1 MSITGLAGQIVLMF
15 ILMAVGFLVNKIGFL
30 HVQTSDDLTNI
41 LLTVIGPC
49 LIVKAFEQ
57 RFSQQRLHQL
67 LIVGGAVIVSYLVQV
82 VLSPLVFK
90 KVSDD
95 NTRHIMIYSS
105 IYPNVGF
112 LGIPLASALFGNN
125 GVFFAVVSMAVFNIF
140 NWSHGVTVFR
150 KKVQSFWLVLK
161 QIIINPN
168 IIAIIIGMI
177 IFVFS
182 LHLPSLVDQAVS
194 YIGSANTPLSMIV
207 VGSSLANAKFDR
219 KSVAPPVIGS
229 ILLRNL
235 IYPILTLFI
244 LLLFK
249 ISGVAL
255 SVSLLLAACPVASL
269 GVLFTLQAHRDV
281 SPAVSAMSLS
291 TILSLVTIPLV
302 FGIAQLI
309 M

>member
-1 MSITGLAGQIVLMF
+1 
-15 ILMAVGFLVNKIGFL
+15 
-30 HVQTSDDLTNI
+30 
-41 LLTVIGPC
+41 
-49 LIVKAFEQ
+49 
-57 RFSQQRLHQL
+57 
-67 LIVGGAVIVSYLVQV
+67 
-82 VLSPLVFK
+82 
-90 KVSDD
+90 
-95 NTRHIMIYSS
+95 
-105 IYPNVGF
+105 
-112 LGIPLASALFGNN
+112 
-125 GVFFAVVSMAVFNIF
+125 MAVFNIF